1 MRFVPALLCLFVATI
16 VHAGELAPAPALIPV
31 DGIGLRIQPGF
42 NVSLFSDHTL
52 ANDIYC
58 MTLDSKGRVV
68 VSSSGWIKTLIDD
81 NNDGKADRAELFGK
95 INSGAMGLCFD
106 GNDLLAV
113 GDGALLRYRD
123 ADGDGKADS
132 DKPERLMTLGGGE
145 HGAHG
150 IRKGPDGY
158 WYLIGGNDTN
168 FTADKHATAP
178 LSPIK
183 NPEAGCILRISPD
196 FKTSEVIAHGFRNP
210 YDFDFNAAG
219 DIFCY
224 DSDCERDYFLPWY
237 TPTRIYHAAVGMHHG
252 WRLKGYLRSYC
263 RLDYYPDSVDILAP
277 LGRGSPTGV
286 TVYRHNQFPARYQ
299 GGVFALD
306 WTFGKVWFMPLKTKG
321 AGYESKA
328 EVFMEPTGTEGFAPT
343 DVCVG
348 PSGEMYISIG
358 GRRTKGSVFRITAGG
373 PVAPPKWT
381 EAEQVLNSPQP
392 LDAWSRAGTETL
404 AKKLGAEP
412 FETAAFNALYKIPVR
427 VRAIEILTE
436 FHGGLNEKFL
446 TRIEAS
452 GTNLPAE
459 VRARAAWA
467 LRTAPVNANTDRLLV
482 QFASSDS
489 AILQRSALESMLS
502 RPVPQVRPGPFGMDS
517 NDKRVAQIAA
527 ALFARQ
533 YEKEGD
539 VAEPFVR
546 LHAADRNGTQRG
558 KLSFIHAAVIGDRM
572 KEMGLLTASHIFLIA
587 ETPEE
592 RFDALRLIIRGLGDM
607 NLAKPSRE
615 VFSNYELPEPN
626 YIKGEAEHQKK
637 LFSDLT
643 LSLQKY
649 FPSGDERLDIE
660 IARAFAM
667 LQNDSPETLAKIF
680 KKITPQSHP
689 TNDIHYLICIARLG
703 GTLPADHAE
712 RLAGALLG
720 LSKKL
725 DGLETRDKQVWSLR
739 VADLVEIFSKRV
751 AGFSAA
757 LVAHADFVRPA
768 HVGLADKLNGEERL
782 AAAKRFAD
790 AAASDAKFPWSESI
804 INMLALLPAET
815 VHPLLRKQWSN
826 FGLRDSIVLNLAT
839 KPDASDRPKFHFGLE
854 APNYQIV
861 GAAMKAVEALPRD
874 ESGKDAL
881 ALVKLLRRLTSD
893 PGAKDLRAQ
902 TLKLLSRDA
911 GQPFAITEA
920 GTTPQELKKSYEPA
934 FAWFTKTFA
943 KLAEDLND
951 GDENPEAL
959 RAQLKDVPWD
969 AADTARG
976 EAVFRERGCQT
987 CHAVQGALGPSLIGA
1002 ASRFAKEDLFEAIA
1016 FPSKDVAPP
1025 YKTTTFK
1032 MKDGQI
1038 VTGLVAFESADG
1050 YIIQTGATTTVRIDT
1065 ANIVFKRPSTQSLM
1079 PQGLLAGL
1087 TPQQMSDLY
1096 AFLRS
1101 LK

>member
-1 MRFVPALLCLFVATI
+1 MRFVSAFFCSVLISTALFG
-16 VHAGELAPAPALIPV
+16 GEPAPAVGLVPV
-31 DGIGLRIQPGF
+31 EGLGIRIQPGF

-68 VSSSGWIKTLIDD
+68 VSSAGWIKTLIDD

-95 INSGAMGLCFD
+95 INTGAMGLCFD

-113 GDGALLRYRD
+113 GDGALLRYVD

-132 DKPERLMTLGGGE
+132 DKPERLLTLGGGE

-150 IRKGPDGY
+150 IRKGPDGC

-168 FTADKHATAP
+168 FTADKHANAP

-183 NPEAGCILRISPD
+183 APETGCILRISPD
-196 FKTSEVIAHGFRNP
+196 FKQTEVIAHGFRNP

-237 TPTRIYHAAVGMHHG
+237 TPTRIYHAAYGMHHG

-286 TVYRHNQFPARYQ
+286 TVYRHNQFPGHYQ
-299 GGVFALD
+299 GAVFALD
-306 WTFGKVWFMPLKTKG
+306 WTFGKVWFMPLKAKG
-321 AGYESKA
+321 AGYETA
-328 EVFMEPTGTEGFAPT
+328 AQVFMEPTGTDGFAPT

-348 PSGEMYISIG
+348 TEGEMYVSIG
-358 GRRTKGSVFRITAGG
+358 GRRTKGSVFKITVPGYT
-373 PVAPPKWT
+373 PPKGDT
-381 EAEQVLNSPQP
+381 EDILYAPQP
-392 LDAWSRAGTETL
+392 LDAWSRRRNEAL
-404 AKKLGAEP
+404 VKKTSVDSLEAS
-412 FETAAFNALYKIPVR
+412 AFNAIYTMPVR
-427 VRAIEILTE
+427 VRAIEVLAE
-436 FHGGLNEKFL
+436 FHGGLRETFL
-446 TRIEAS
+446 NKVEAS
-452 GTNLPAE
+452 GANLPE
-459 VRARAAWA
+459 QVRARIAWA
-467 LRTAPVNANTDRLLV
+467 LRTAPKSAQVDRMLV

-489 AILQRSALESMLS
+489 PILQRAAIETMLS
-502 RPVPQVRPGPFGMDS
+502 REVPENRPGPFGLDS
-517 NDKRVAQIAA
+517 PDKRVAQVAA

-533 YEKEGD
+533 YEGSGNPAPAIMQSTPADPDGSRQSLLSCIHGLILSGRLKQLAIPAAPRLFA
-539 VAEPFVR
+539 VA
-546 LHAADRNGTQRG
+546 
-558 KLSFIHAAVIGDRM
+558 K
-572 KEMGLLTASHIFLIA
+572 
-587 ETPEE
+587 TPKE
-592 RFDALRLIIRGLGDM
+592 RFDALRLTIRALGDM
-607 NLAKPSRE
+607 NLNKPSKE
-615 VFSNYELPEPN
+615 VFSNYELPEPLVLDPVVA
-626 YIKGEAEHQKK
+626 KEFTTA
-637 LFSDLT
+637 
-643 LSLQKY
+643 LQKN
-649 FPSGDERLDIE
+649 FDNRDEGLDIE
-660 IARAFAM
+660 IARAFAI
-667 LQNDSPETLAKIF
+667 LQDDKPETFAAII
-680 KKITPQSHP
+680 KKITPKSHP

-703 GTLPADHAE
+703 GILPADHAE
-712 RLAGALLG
+712 KLAGALLG
-720 LSKKL
+720 LSRKL
-725 DGLETRDKQVWSLR
+725 DGLETREKQVWSLR
-739 VADLVEIFSKRV
+739 VMDLVEIFSKRV
-751 AGFSAA
+751 NGFNAA
-757 LVAHADFVRPA
+757 LVAHPDFVRPA

-790 AAASDAKFPWSESI
+790 AAANDPKFPWSESI
-804 INMLALLPAET
+804 INMLALLPADT

-839 KPDASDRPKFHFGLE
+839 KPDAGDRAKFLFGLE

-861 GAAMKAVEALPRD
+861 EAAMKAIEALPKD
-874 ESGKDAL
+874 DSGGDAL
-881 ALVKLLRRLTSD
+881 ALVKLLRRLASD
-893 PGAKDLRAQ
+893 PGAKTLRAH
-902 TLKLLSRDA
+902 TLKLLARDA
-911 GQPFAITEA
+911 GQPFDIAEA
-920 GTTPQELKKSYEPA
+920 GTTPQELKKSYEPVG
-934 FAWFTKTFA
+934 AWFLKAFP
-943 KLAEDLND
+943 KRAEDLND

-969 AADTARG
+969 KADATRG

-987 CHAVQGALGPSLIGA
+987 CHAVQGALGPSLNGA

-1087 TPQQMSDLY
+1087 TPEQMADLY
-1096 AFLRS
+1096 AYLRGV
-1101 LK
+1101 K

>member
-1 MRFVPALLCLFVATI
+1 MRFVPALLSLFVATL
-16 VHAGELAPAPALIPV
+16 VHAGEPAPAPALVPV

-42 NVSLFSDHTL
+42 QVSLFSDHTL

-68 VSSSGWIKTLIDD
+68 VSSAGWIKTLIDD

-183 NPEAGCILRISPD
+183 NPEAGCVLRISPD
-196 FKTSEVIAHGFRNP
+196 FKTSEVIAQGLRNP

-237 TPTRIYHAAVGMHHG
+237 TPTRIYHIAVGMHHG

-328 EVFMEPTGTEGFAPT
+328 EVFLEPTGTEGFAPT

-348 PSGEMYISIG
+348 PTGEMYISIG

-412 FETAAFNALYKIPVR
+412 FETAAFNALYKTPVR
-427 VRAIEILTE
+427 VRAIELLTE

-467 LRTAPVNANTDRLLV
+467 LRLAPKSAQVDRMLV
-482 QFASSDS
+482 QFATSDS
-489 AILQRSALESMLS
+489 EIVQRAALEAILCREVPANGGTYGLE
-502 RPVPQVRPGPFGMDS
+502 S

-527 ALFARQ
+527 AVLARLISSDKTKAQ
-533 YEKEGD
+533 PYLQATTTRPLLSALHALILAGSDKEASLMAPVMFTRANEPDEKLD
-539 VAEPFVR
+539 AVR
-546 LHAADRNGTQRG
+546 L
-558 KLSFIHAAVIGDRM
+558 
-572 KEMGLLTASHIFLIA
+572 LIRA
-587 ETPEE
+587 
-592 RFDALRLIIRGLGDM
+592 LGDM
-607 NLAKPSRE
+607 NLNKPSKE
-615 VFSNYELPEPN
+615 IYSNYELPTPPP
-626 YIKGEAEHQKK
+626 IDAVTQ
-637 LFSDLT
+637 DLMRNFFRKNFMT
-643 LSLQKY
+643 QDERFDIELARGMAM
-649 FPSGDERLDIE
+649 FGDE
-660 IARAFAM
+660 
-667 LQNDSPETLAKIF
+667 NPETLPLLF

-703 GTLPADHAE
+703 GTLPADHADK
-712 RLAGALLG
+712 LAGALLG

-804 INMLALLPAET
+804 INMLSLLPADT

-874 ESGKDAL
+874 GSGKDAL

-902 TLKLLSRDA
+902 TLKLLARDA

-1087 TPQQMSDLY
+1087 TQQQMSDLY